1 MSEKKKAA
9 GAPAG
14 EGKGRK
20 TKRCAEQALRIWG
33 EKISPFFFQAKKAG
47 SPAFLPDSG
56 LEASVTAAVA
66 VVAAA
71 AAQKQQDDPDVLTS
85 ATAAVVAAEEA
96 AAVAAAAAQKQQDPD
111 DAGASV

>member
-33 EKISPFFFQAKKAG
+33 EKISPFFQAKKAG